1 MNLLI
6 LGMVFSGFLIGSIP
20 FSLLIPRWLKGVDV
34 RQFGDGNPGSANA
47 FKAGGWACGIFA
59 LLLDYLKGCLPVL
72 LANSYLSID
81 KVWIILIAIAPILG
95 HAFSP
100 FLGFKGGKAIA
111 TTFGVWTGLTLY
123 KAPLVLGGFCAF
135 FLYLLKSSA
144 CFKASR
150 QSFKVFT
157 SKFKSALIKGR

>member
-1 MNLLI
+1 M
-6 LGMVFSGFLIGSIP
+6 
-20 FSLLIPRWLKGVDV
+20 

-135 FLYLLKSSA
+135 FLYILKSSA
-144 CFKASR
+144 WAT
-150 QSFKVFT
+150 VFAFIT
-157 SKFKSALIKGR
+157 FLVVYLFFEPNFFLMVIGLINLVIILLKHHPELKRPILLRTH